1 MELDFYN
8 VCREGKINIVKKF
21 IPTDVNINWQNI
33 ENYIKLTPLMIACKF
48 NKIDVVKLLLKQQ
61 SIDIN
66 LQDTEGYTALFCGY
80 IESIKILI
88 ASGCNLNATQKT
100 NDKESDSKYCNKTAS
115 EITKIG
121 GHNKCAELVE
131 SYVNNPK
138 QIIDE
143 LRKELNWTTHEAEL
157 LALTIFLS
165 DGLLKLNDDI
175 EL

>member
-1 MELDFYN
+1 MELDFYYA
-8 VCREGKINIVKKF
+8 CWEGNLTLAENLIMQN
-21 IPTDVNINWQNI
+21 VNINWQNPN
-33 ENYIKLTPLMIACKF
+33 ERMFTPLMMACFKDQI
-48 NKIDVVKLLLKQQ
+48 NIVKLLLKQK